1 MTALDTN
8 ILVRVLTRDDPAQA
22 DLAVALMKA
31 SDLFIRK
38 TVLLEL
44 EWVLRF
50 AYSFDRAAIH
60 GAIVRLLGLPEL
72 QVEDADTVADAL
84 RGYEAGMDFADALHL
99 FSCVPSVTE
108 FATFDQTLAKRAPGI
123 EGATRVQFLEAR
135 A

>member
-31 SDLFIRK
+31 SDLFICK

-123 EGATRVQFLEAR
+123 EGATRVQLLEAR

>member
-31 SDLFIRK
+31 SELYIRK

-44 EWVLRF
+44 EWVLRV